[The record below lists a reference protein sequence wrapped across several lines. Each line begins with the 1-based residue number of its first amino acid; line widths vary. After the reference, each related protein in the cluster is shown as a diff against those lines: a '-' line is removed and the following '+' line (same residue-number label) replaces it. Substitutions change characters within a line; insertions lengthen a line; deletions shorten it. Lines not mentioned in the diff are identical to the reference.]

1 MTQYNRTFLSIDY
14 GSRRIGLAKSDPTG
28 MIASALKTLEVRSVS
43 DALAQLEQAIREYEP
58 NGLVVGYPLLQSGD
72 KSNKCREIDTLID
85 RLKQFYTGPIHRVD
99 EQYTSQE
106 AADIV
111 HAHGKKVGQ
120 DKRRLDRLAAVV
132 ILQRFLDELPPA
144 ENSGV

>member
-28 MIASALKTLEVRSVS
+28 MIASALKTLEVRSVA
-43 DALAQLEQAIREYEP
+43 DALAQLEQAIHDYEP

-72 KSNKCREIDTLID
+72 KSDKCREIDTLID